1 MITLITTYF
10 EDPHRLDFFIENNFN
25 EDFFSELIIVDD
37 GSEEYP
43 AYNIAKQHPKVPLKL
58 FKIKEDMGFNS
69 HGARNLAMK
78 HVKSDWALLTDIDRA
93 SFNNLSIILKRYI
106 DSSKGNEYF
115 NWATNKGHHT
125 VNDFCIKVKDFWIS
139 GGYDEEFSGRHYG
152 DRLFIDRLNKYLT
165 RTTIPYPVKVT
176 RDARKWVKA
185 ETDIT
190 MYPDD
195 KTMVLPYWDLDEK
208 KKIVDTVTMR
218 NNNPDTWQR
227 DNIIQ
232 FDWERLI

>member
-1 MITLITTYF
+1 MITLVTTYYNEPEHLDALLKSINQLHF
-10 EDPHRLDFFIENNFN
+10 E
-25 EDFFSELIIVDD
+25 ELIIVDD

-43 AYNIAKQHPKVPLKL
+43 AYDIAKKYPNVPLKL
-58 FKIKEDMGFNS
+58 FKVKEDIGFNS

-78 HVKSDWALLTDIDRA
+78 HVETDWALLTDIDRA

-106 DSSKGNEYF
+106 DSSKGDEYF
-115 NWATNKGHHT
+115 NWATNKGHYT
-125 VNDFCIKVKDFWIS
+125 VNDFCIRVEDFWIS

-152 DRLFIDRLNKYLT
+152 DRLFINRLNKYLT

-176 RDARKWVKA
+176 RNARNWIEA
-185 ETDIT
+185 EVDIT

-195 KTMVLPYWDLDEK
+195 ETMVVPYWDKDERQK
-208 KKIVDTVTMR
+208 LISFVSFR
-218 NNNPDTWQR
+218 NNNPDTWHR
-227 DNIIQ
+227 GSIIQ

>member
-1 MITLITTYF
+1 MITLVTTYYNEPEHLDTLLKGINQLYF
-10 EDPHRLDFFIENNFN
+10 E
-25 EDFFSELIIVDD
+25 ELIIVDD

-43 AYNIAKQHPKVPLKL
+43 AYDIAKQYPNVPLKL
-58 FKIKEDMGFNS
+58 FKIKEDIGFNS

-78 HVKSDWALLTDIDRA
+78 HVETEWALLTDIDRA

-106 DSSKGNEYF
+106 DSSKGDEYF
-115 NWATNKGHHT
+115 NWATNKGHYT
-125 VNDFCIKVKDFWIS
+125 VNDFCIRVEDFWIS

-152 DRLFIDRLNKYLT
+152 DRLFINRLNKYLT

-176 RDARKWVKA
+176 RNARNYIEA
-185 ETDIT
+185 EVDIT

-195 KTMVLPYWDLDEK
+195 ETMVVPYWDRDEK
-208 KKIVDTVTMR
+208 QKLKDFILFR

-227 DNIIQ
+227 GGIIQ
-232 FDWERLI
+232 FEWERLI